1 MEGKMEGLT
10 KEQIIENQ
18 KKELQT
24 LAAQNCILGNQV
36 KEAQK
41 IAAQSEFADSDYA
54 TFKTR
59 VGEAVIETLA
69 PVQKKYA
76 ELRADDGEL
85 MRLMRSGAERAE
97 RIAARTLEKV
107 YKKIGFVRG

>member
-24 LAAQNCILGNQV
+24 LAAQNCILGNQA

-41 IAAQSEFADSDYA
+41 IAAQLKEELRIARSDN
-54 TFKTR
+54 
-59 VGEAVIETLA
+59 ETLKEA
-69 PVQKKYA
+69 IVS
-76 ELRADDGEL
+76 R
-85 MRLMRSGAERAE
+85 
-97 RIAARTLEKV
+97 
-107 YKKIGFVRG
+107 FVSDWG